1 MSTAVAERI
10 ETAPV
15 EVPVKDQELSMIERL
30 AGMPSV
36 NMDVIDRLF
45 SLRERREKEAA
56 RKDMLADFAA
66 FQQEAPMVE
75 KKGTG
80 NNSTKYARL
89 EDFVGA
95 VLPILTKHGFSLRHE
110 IAQADTKVTVTAI
123 LGHRSGHIETAS
135 ITLPADTTGNKNP
148 VQSYASTLT
157 YGRRYSGMAVLGMAA
172 EGEDNDAKT
181 AVSAP
186 DFIDEAQVAQ
196 LQKLILETKTPIDE
210 YLKLGKIQSLSDI
223 TTANFQAALRVLQ
236 QRKAKMSK
244 AAAQ

>member
-30 AGMPSV
+30 AAMPSV

-45 SLRERREKEAA
+45 ALREKREKEAA

-66 FQQEAPMVE
+66 FQKEAPLVE

-80 NNSTKYARL
+80 NNETKYARL

-95 VLPILTKHGFSLRHE
+95 VLPKLTSYGFSLRHE
-110 IAQADTKVTVTAI
+110 ITQADGKVTVTAI
-123 LGHRSGHIETAS
+123 LGHRSGHIETAAL
-135 ITLPADTTGNKNP
+135 TLPADTTGNKNA
-148 VQSYASTLT
+148 VQAFASTLT
-157 YGRRYSGMAVLGMAA
+157 YGRRYTGMAVLGMAA

-181 AVSAP
+181 ATSAIEY
-186 DFIDEAQVAQ
+186 IDDAQVAQ
-196 LQKLILETKTPIDE
+196 LQKLILETKTPLAE
-210 YLKLGKIQSLSDI
+210 YLKLGKIESLTEI
-223 TTANFQAALRVLQ
+223 TTANFQSALRVLQ
-236 QRKAKMSK
+236 QRKNKMPK
-244 AAAQ
+244 DAAR